1 MARRPDRPPKPL
13 TAERLRKAA
22 LAYLERYAAST
33 EQVRRVLQRRL
44 QRAAEAGVAEV
55 GAAEIEAELARLTR
69 AGLLDD
75 AAFAEM
81 KTRSL
86 GRRGKSSRGIGL
98 ALRRLGVAPDQG
110 DAALAAADAE
120 PAAELARA
128 VAFARRRR
136 LGPWRPA
143 AERAARRQRDLA
155 ALGRQGFPLALA
167 REVVEAEDAE
177 SLEER
182 IKSG

>member
-13 TAERLRKAA
+13 TAERLHKAA

-33 EQVRRVLQRRL
+33 EQVRRLLQRRL
-44 QRAAEAGVAEV
+44 QRATEAGVAEV
-55 GAAEIEAELARLTR
+55 GAPEIETELQRLTR

-81 KTRSL
+81 KVHSL
-86 GRRGKSSRGIGL
+86 GRRGKSRRGIGL

-110 DAALAAADAE
+110 AAALAEADEAPE
-120 PAAELARA
+120 AELARA

-143 AERAARRQRDLA
+143 GERAARRQRDLA
-155 ALGRQGFPLALA
+155 ALGRQGFPLSLA
-167 REVVEAEDAE
+167 RQVVEAEDAE
-177 SLEER
+177 TLEQR
-182 IKSG
+182 IKGG